1 MNHNAD
7 ERTIVLH
14 FIAQCVTSGSCPP
27 ARQFLFNISFQRNAE
42 TTQGPA
48 RALQCNA
55 HSKNPTC
62 TRRVHPDS
70 AHNLFAKPRP
80 NSLATASRW
89 AHPIAAMPACPRIV
103 SGLAC
108 LGAVWKWI
116 CKPFGNIFWLPFCG
130 RYLALVLIHFGS
142 DRGF

>member
-7 ERTIVLH
+7 RRTPVLH
-14 FIAQCVTSGSCPP
+14 FVAQCVTSASCPP
-27 ARQFLFNISFQRNAE
+27 ARQFLFNISVQRNAE
-42 TTQGPA
+42 TTKAPA

-55 HSKNPTC
+55 HSKSPTC

-70 AHNLFAKPRP
+70 ANNLFAKSRP
-80 NSLATASRW
+80 NSVATASRC
-89 AHPIAAMPACPRIV
+89 AQPIAAMPARPRIV

-116 CKPFGNIFWLPFCG
+116 CKPFGNIFWLPFCD
-130 RYLALVLIHFGS
+130 RYLVQVLIHFRS
-142 DRGF
+142 NRGF